1 MKRNSGIILSL
12 TIIIIAF
19 VAYVAAFGL
28 EVGGYLVKPLGSLV
42 KQGLDLKGGI
52 YVVEEIQ
59 EKNVSS
65 ETVDRTIQ
73 LIKERVDKF
82 GVVDPV
88 IVKDGTN
95 RISIELPGMYDQQTA
110 LNYIGKTGELKFMA
124 PDGKTTILTGKDIK
138 DAYVTYDSNNQ
149 PQISL
154 EMNASGKTKFAEA
167 TQKYVGQKIAIYLD
181 NDMLVDPTVETAI
194 TDGTA
199 VITNMESLDEAKKV
213 ASLIK
218 SGALPVTLK
227 AENVRT
233 IGPSLGSDALSKS
246 ILAGIVGISLVMIF
260 MLLYY
265 RLPGLVADIALTVYI
280 LLDLITFIVFNATL
294 SLAGISG
301 FLLSIGMAVDANVLI
316 FERIREELK
325 TGKTL
330 NSALDAG
337 FHRALSSIIDS
348 NVTTA
353 IAAIILAMLG
363 SGTVKGFAVTLTIGI
378 IVSMFTAIFV
388 TRFLLR
394 LVINI
399 KPFKNPKLYNA

>member
-1 MKRNSGIILSL
+1 MKRKSGIILSL
-12 TIIIIAF
+12 TIIVIAL
-19 VAYVAAFGL
+19 VAYISVFGL
-28 EVGGYLVKPLGSLV
+28 EINGYHVKPLGSLV

-52 YVVEEIQ
+52 YVIEEIQ

-65 ETVDRTIQ
+65 DTVDRTIQ

-88 IVKDGTN
+88 VVKDGAN
-95 RISIELPGMYDQQTA
+95 RIRIEIPGMYDQQAA
-110 LNYIGKTGELKFMA
+110 LNYIGKTGELKFVA
-124 PDGKTTILTGKDIK
+124 PDNTTTILTGKDIK
-138 DAYVTYDSNNQ
+138 DAYVSYDQNNQ
-149 PQISL
+149 PQITL
-154 EMNASGKTKFAEA
+154 EMNSAGKTKFSDA
-167 TQKYVGQKIAIYLD
+167 TKKYVGQKISIYLD
-181 NDMLVDPTVETAI
+181 EQLLVDPTVDEQI

-199 VITNMESLDEAKKV
+199 AITHMQSLDEAKKV
-213 ASLIK
+213 AQLIK

-227 AENVRT
+227 AANVRT

-246 ILAGIVGISLVMIF
+246 ILAGIVGISIVMIF

-265 RLPGLVADIALTVYI
+265 RLPGVVADIALTVYI
-280 LLDLITFIVFNATL
+280 LLDLITFIVFKATL

-330 NSALDAG
+330 SAALDAG

-348 NVTTA
+348 NVTTV
-353 IAAIILAMLG
+353 IAAIVLAILG

-378 IVSMFTAIFV
+378 IVSMFTAITV
-388 TRFLLR
+388 TRFLLK
-394 LVINI
+394 LVIDI
-399 KPFKNPKLYNA
+399 KPFKNTKLYGA

>member
-1 MKRNSGIILSL
+1 MKRKSGIILSL

-19 VAYVAAFGL
+19 VAYISVFGL
-28 EVGGYLVKPLGSLV
+28 EFNGYRVKPLGSLV

-52 YVVEEIQ
+52 YVIEEIQ

-65 ETVDRTIQ
+65 DTVDRTIQ

-88 IVKDGTN
+88 VVKDGTN
-95 RISIELPGMYDQQTA
+95 RIRIEIPGMYDQQTA
-110 LNYIGKTGELKFMA
+110 LNYIGKTGELKFVA
-124 PDGKTTILTGKDIK
+124 PDNTTTILTGKDIK
-138 DAYVTYDSNNQ
+138 DAYVSYDENNQ
-149 PQISL
+149 PQITL
-154 EMNASGKTKFAEA
+154 EMNSAGKTKFSDA
-167 TQKYVGQKIAIYLD
+167 TKKYVGQKISIYLD
-181 NDMLVDPTVETAI
+181 DQLLVDPTVDEQI

-199 VITNMESLDEAKKV
+199 AITHMQSLDEAKKV
-213 ASLIK
+213 AQLIK

-227 AENVRT
+227 AANVRT

-246 ILAGIVGISLVMIF
+246 ILAGIVGISLVMVF

-265 RLPGLVADIALTVYI
+265 RLPGLVADIALLVYI
-280 LLDLITFIVFNATL
+280 LLDLITFIVFKATL

-316 FERIREELK
+316 FERIKEEIK

-330 NSALDAG
+330 NAALDAG

-348 NVTTA
+348 NVTTV
-353 IAAIILAMLG
+353 IAAIVLAMLG

-388 TRFLLR
+388 TRFLLT
-394 LVINI
+394 LVMNI
-399 KPFKNPKLYNA
+399 KEFKNTKLYGA